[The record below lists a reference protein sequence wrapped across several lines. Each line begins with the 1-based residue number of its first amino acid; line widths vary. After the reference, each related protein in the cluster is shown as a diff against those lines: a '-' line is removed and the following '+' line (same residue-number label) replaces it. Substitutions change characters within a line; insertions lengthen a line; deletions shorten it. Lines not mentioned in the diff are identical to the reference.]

1 MPNIIGEEFSPYVCT
16 QINTRQTAHGAGAGG
31 GTRTNSE
38 LIYLNSKSAWVK
50 FASGIF
56 VEGLRIAAGGKDEA
70 IIDGYAG
77 IELAK
82 SFVLF
87 NTVSELNGGVL
98 KQRGTYTGSNNIFGS
113 KRGTYNVNASRT
125 GYATGDFGLTPPPGI
140 IDMSVKCL
148 NRGSVKKATVNIKCY
163 TPEQFEIINMLYLRI
178 GYTMFLEWGWSPY
191 LDNSGNLVSSYTTL
205 IEKSFFTTSKSHREF
220 LDDIIDERRQHS
232 GNYDGLLCKVT
243 NFSWVFNN
251 DGSYSIEIIL
261 LSLGD
266 IIETLKTNITPS
278 KPVFDTVNTA
288 YKLYNAAGVIEDKF
302 APTATNNAINAY
314 LFLTELGIDKRL
326 NPNGKVLESLRYY
339 STSTIQNGKGNPNY
353 QISLPGY
360 YNPPYPPGTFSWE
373 ESPLRTE
380 YDDVYIGYNDG
391 ENDLDEINP
400 SSFYMRLG
408 FLLNF
413 IDENII
419 PKIDKGGTLT
429 KYFDLEYGAPVVI
442 NADGDLRY
450 DDNYMYYIP
459 YQFSAD
465 PRVCILSHNE
475 LIGSFNAS
483 PDANSNMFYGL
494 SNWALN
500 TVEYGMVGQIMN
512 IYVSHNQIRSCIEE
526 NLDDQGDI
534 NLYDFLSCLC
544 TNINK
549 ALGGVNNLEP
559 IYDDDE
565 GILKI
570 IDSSLNVKKKSDCY
584 KLLLYGYNGTDS
596 NFVHS
601 FNLKTEITNEFATMA
616 SVGSTAGGYVKG
628 TENTMFSK
636 WNKGLKDRYKEK
648 LVPGDKLTRDA
659 PSTKPEPR
667 ELYYSKIWNLPAE
680 DYSLWGCTLL
690 DVESWELFG
699 AGAEGGS
706 WDNTLGLSDEIIDQ
720 NINIVTE
727 FYKWCQFKF
736 QEYNQKYQSPT
747 NGFIPINLSITM
759 EGIGGIKIYN
769 AVNVDTRFLPSDYP
783 DSLKFIIK
791 GVNHS
796 LQDGKWTTT
805 IETVSISQNDVIYN
819 PTIP

>member
-1 MPNIIGEEFSPYVCT
+1 MANIIGEEFSSYVCN

-31 GTRTNSE
+31 GTRTNSD

-56 VEGLRIAAGGKDEA
+56 VEGFRIAAGGKDEA

-87 NTVSELNGGVL
+87 NTVSALSGSGL
-98 KQRGTYTGSNNIFGS
+98 QQRGTYSTGDNNIFGS
-113 KRGTYNVNASRT
+113 KQGTYNVNASRT

-140 IDMSVKCL
+140 VDMSVKCL

-163 TPEQFEIINMLYLRI
+163 TPEQFEVINMLYLRI

-191 LDNSGNLVSSYTTL
+191 LDNSGNLVSNYTTL
-205 IEKSFFTTSKSHREF
+205 IEKSFFTTSKTHREF
-220 LDDIIDERRQHS
+220 LDDIIDERKQHS

-243 NFSWVFNN
+243 NFNWVFNN
-251 DGSYSIEIIL
+251 DGSYSIEITL

-278 KPVFDTVNTA
+278 KPVFDVVNGL
-288 YKLYNAAGVIEDKF
+288 YLLYNEFGLITDRF
-302 APTATNNAINAY
+302 PPTPTNNTINAY
-314 LFLTELGIDKRL
+314 LFLTELGIDQRANPNGYELDTLRFYSISNLTNTKDSVQIPLPGRL
-326 NPNGKVLESLRYY
+326 NPSYP
-339 STSTIQNGKGNPNY
+339 I
-353 QISLPGY
+353 GY
-360 YNPPYPPGTFSWE
+360 WGWE
-373 ESPLRTE
+373 ESPYRTNE
-380 YDDVYIGYNDG
+380 DDVYVGYNDE

-400 SSFYMRLG
+400 SAFYMRLG

-419 PKIDKGGTLT
+419 PKIDKSGTLT
-429 KYFDLEYGAPVVI
+429 KYFDLQY
-442 NADGDLRY
+442 DGG
-450 DDNYMYYIP
+450 NYMYYIP

-465 PRVCILSHNE
+465 PRVCIIKTNE
-475 LIGSFNAS
+475 TIGSFNAQPGAAS
-483 PDANSNMFYGL
+483 DMFVDL
-494 SNWALN
+494 LDWAIFLDDL
-500 TVEYGMVGQIMN
+500 GMVGEIMN

-534 NLYDFLSCLC
+534 NLYDFLSSLC

-549 ALGGVNNLEP
+549 SLGGVNNLEP
-559 IYDDDE
+559 IYDDDA

-570 IDSSLNVKKKSDCY
+570 IDSSLNVKKTDDCY
-584 KLLLYGYNGTDS
+584 KLLLYGYKGSTS

-659 PSTKPEPR
+659 PPDKPEPR
-667 ELYYSKIWNLPAE
+667 ELYYKKIWNLPAT
-680 DYSLWGCTLL
+680 DYSLWGCTAV
-690 DVESWELFG
+690 DVETWEMHWDF
-699 AGAEGGS
+699 EGSS
-706 WDNTLGLSDEIIDQ
+706 WDSTLALSDEIIDQ
-720 NINIVTE
+720 NISIVTE
-727 FYKWCQFKF
+727 FYKWCQAKF

-747 NGFIPINLSITM
+747 SGFIPINLSITM

-769 AVNVDTRFLPSDYP
+769 SVNVDTRFLPSDYP

-791 GVNHS
+791 GVDHS

-805 IETVSISQNDVIYN
+805 IETVSISQNDVEYN

>member
-1 MPNIIGEEFSPYVCT
+1 MPNIIGEEFSSYVCE
-16 QINTRQTAHGAGAGG
+16 QIKIRQAAHGAGAGG

-70 IIDGYAG
+70 ILDGYSG
-77 IELAK
+77 TELAK

-87 NTVSELNGGVL
+87 NTVSELKDGVL
-98 KQRGTYTGSNNIFGS
+98 KQRGTYTGDNNIFDS
-113 KRGTYNVNASRT
+113 KEGTYNVNASRT

-140 IDMSVKCL
+140 VDMSVKCL

-191 LDNSGNLVSSYTTL
+191 LDNSGNLVSNYTTL
-205 IEKSFFTTSKSHREF
+205 IEKSFFTTSKTHRDF
-220 LDDIIDERRQHS
+220 LDEIIEERRQHS

-251 DGSYSIEIIL
+251 DGSYSIEISL

-278 KPVFDTVNTA
+278 KPVFDQVNGL
-288 YKLYNAAGVIEDKF
+288 YKLFNAFGLITDKF
-302 APTATNNAINAY
+302 SPASVNNSITAY
-314 LFLTELGIDKRL
+314 LFLTELGIDQRA
-326 NPNGKVLESLRYY
+326 NPNGYPLDSLRFY
-339 STSTIQNGKGNPNY
+339 SYTTPSNTKGVY
-353 QISLPGY
+353 QIPLPGY
-360 YNPPYPPGTFSWE
+360 FNYPYPPGWNGFE
-373 ESPLRTE
+373 EKPYRTE

-400 SSFYMRLG
+400 DAFYMRLG

-419 PKIDKGGTLT
+419 PKVDKGGTLT
-429 KYFDLEYGAPVVI
+429 KYFDLEYGA
-442 NADGDLRY
+442 LEY
-450 DDNYMYYIP
+450 EENYMYYIP

-465 PRVCILSHNE
+465 PRVCIIATNE
-475 LIGSFNAS
+475 AIGSFNAQ
-483 PDANSNMFYGL
+483 PDANSMMFDEL
-494 SNWALN
+494 LDWAID

-512 IYVSHNQIRSCIEE
+512 IYVSHNQIRKCIED
-526 NLDDQGDI
+526 NLDDQGDL

-565 GILKI
+565 GVLKI
-570 IDSSLNVKKKSDCY
+570 IDSSLNVKKTNDCY
-584 KLLLYGYNGTDS
+584 KLLLYGYKGNTS

-636 WNKGLKDRYKEK
+636 WNKGLIDRYKEK

-659 PSTKPEPR
+659 PLTKPEPR
-667 ELYYSKIWNLPAE
+667 ELYYSKIWNLPTG
-680 DYSLWGCTLL
+680 DYSLWGCTMM
-690 DVESWELFG
+690 DVESYEIFE
-699 AGAEGGS
+699 EGEGS
-706 WDNTLGLSDEIIDQ
+706 TWDSTLGLSDEIIDQ
-720 NINIVTE
+720 NISVVTE
-727 FYKWCQFKF
+727 FYKWCQAKF

-747 NGFIPINLSITM
+747 SGFIPINLSITM

-791 GVNHS
+791 GVDHS
-796 LQDGKWTTT
+796 LKDGKWTTT
-805 IETVSISQNDVIYN
+805 IETVSISQNDVSYN

>member
-1 MPNIIGEEFSPYVCT
+1 MPNIIGEEFSSYVCT
-16 QINTRQTAHGAGAGG
+16 QINTRQAAHGAGAGRD
-31 GTRTNSE
+31 TRTNSE

-50 FASGIF
+50 FASGIY
-56 VEGLRIAAGGKDEA
+56 VEGFRIAAGGKDEA
-70 IIDGYAG
+70 ILDGYSG
-77 IELAK
+77 ITLAK
-82 SFVLF
+82 KFVLF
-87 NTVSELNGGVL
+87 NTVSELEKGVL
-98 KQRGTYTGSNNIFGS
+98 KQRGTYSGNNNIFGS
-113 KRGTYNVNASRT
+113 TEGTYNVNAQRT

-140 IDMSVKCL
+140 ADMSVKCL

-191 LDNSGNLVSSYTTL
+191 LDNSGTLVSNYTTL
-205 IEKSFFTTSKSHREF
+205 IEKSFFGTSKNHREF
-220 LDDIIDERRQHS
+220 LDDIIEERKQHS

-243 NFSWVFNN
+243 NFNWVFNN
-251 DGSYSIEIIL
+251 DGSYSIEITL

-278 KPVFDTVNTA
+278 KPVFDVVNAA
-288 YKLYNAAGVIEDKF
+288 YKLYSTTGVITDKF
-302 APTATNNAINAY
+302 APTATNNTINAY
-314 LFLTELGIDKRL
+314 LFLTELGIDQRL
-326 NPNGKVLESLRYY
+326 NPNGYELDKIRLY
-339 STSTIQNGKGNPNY
+339 STSNIENTKGGT
-353 QISLPGY
+353 QIPLPGFF
-360 YNPPYPPGTFSWE
+360 NPPYPPSHFSWE
-373 ESPLRTE
+373 ESPSRTV

-400 SSFYMRLG
+400 SAFYMRLG

-419 PKIDKGGTLT
+419 PKIEKSGTLT
-429 KYFDLEYGAPVVI
+429 KYFDLQY
-442 NADGDLRY
+442 DGG
-450 DDNYMYYIP
+450 NYMYYIP
-459 YQFSAD
+459 YQFSVD
-465 PRVCILSHNE
+465 PRVCIINTNE

-483 PDANSNMFYGL
+483 PEANSNMFDGL
-494 SNWALN
+494 LEWTTFLDDL
-500 TVEYGMVGQIMN
+500 GMVGEIMN
-512 IYVSHNQIRSCIEE
+512 IYVSHNQIRSCIED

-534 NLYDFLSCLC
+534 NLYDFLSSLC

-570 IDSSLNVKKKSDCY
+570 IDSSLNLKKTDNCY

-659 PSTKPEPR
+659 PPTKPEPR
-667 ELYYSKIWNLPAE
+667 ELYYKKIWNLPAE
-680 DYSLWGCTLL
+680 DYSLWGCTEL
-690 DVESWELFG
+690 DVESWSLYG
-699 AGAEGGS
+699 AAGEGGT
-706 WDNTLGLSDEIIDQ
+706 WDSTLGISDEIIDQ
-720 NINIVTE
+720 NIAIVTE
-727 FYKWCQFKF
+727 FYKWCQAEF
-736 QEYNQKYQSPT
+736 QKKNEKYQSPT
-747 NGFIPINLSITM
+747 SGFIPINLSITM

-769 AVNVDTRFLPSDYP
+769 AVTVDTRFLPSDYP

-805 IETVSISQNDVIYN
+805 IETVSISQNDVTYQF
-819 PTIP
+819 PTI

>member
-1 MPNIIGEEFSPYVCT
+1 MPNIIGEEFSSYVCT

-31 GTRTNSE
+31 GTRTASE

-56 VEGLRIAAGGKDEA
+56 VEGFRIAAGGKDEA
-70 IIDGYAG
+70 IEDGYAG

-87 NTVSELNGGVL
+87 NTISELEGGVL
-98 KQRGTYTGSNNIFGS
+98 KQRGTYSGDNNIFDS
-113 KRGTYNVNASRT
+113 KKGTYNVNASRT

-140 IDMSVKCL
+140 VDMSVKCL

-191 LDNSGNLVSSYTTL
+191 LDNSNNLVSSYTTL
-205 IEKSFFTTSKSHREF
+205 IEKSFFTTSKSHRDF
-220 LDDIIDERRQHS
+220 LDEIIKERNQHS

-251 DGSYSIEIIL
+251 DGSYSIEITL

-278 KPVFDTVNTA
+278 KPVFDVVNTSF
-288 YKLYNAAGVIEDKF
+288 KLYNSTGVISDKF
-302 APTATNNAINAY
+302 APTATNNTINAY

-326 NPNGKVLESLRYY
+326 NPNGFDLDTLRLY
-339 STSTIQNGKGNPNY
+339 STSNIQNGKGNPNY
-353 QISLPGY
+353 QIPLPGFF
-360 YNPPYPPGTFSWE
+360 NPPYPPGTFSWE
-373 ESPLRTE
+373 ESPFRTV
-380 YDDVYIGYNDG
+380 YDDIYIGYNDG

-400 SSFYMRLG
+400 SAFYMRLG

-429 KYFDLEYGAPVVI
+429 KYFDLQY
-442 NADGDLRY
+442 DGG
-450 DDNYMYYIP
+450 NYMYYIP

-465 PRVCILSHNE
+465 PRVCIINTLE

-483 PDANSNMFYGL
+483 PDANSNMFLGL
-494 SNWALN
+494 PEWAIFLDDL
-500 TVEYGMVGQIMN
+500 GMVGEIMN

-526 NLDDQGDI
+526 NLDDQGDL
-534 NLYDFLSCLC
+534 NLYDFLSSLC

-570 IDSSLNVKKKSDCY
+570 IDSSLNPYKTDDCY
-584 KLLLYGYNGTDS
+584 KLLLYGYNGSTS

-659 PSTKPEPR
+659 PPDKPEPR
-667 ELYYSKIWNLPAE
+667 ELYYKKIWNLPAN
-680 DYSLWGCTLL
+680 DYSLWGCTIL
-690 DVESWELFG
+690 DVESWEP
-699 AGAEGGS
+699 S
-706 WDNTLGLSDEIIDQ
+706 WDFEGSSWDATLGLSDEIIDQ
-720 NINIVTE
+720 NISIVTE
-727 FYKWCQFKF
+727 FYKWCQAKF

-747 NGFIPINLSITM
+747 SGFIPINLSITM

-791 GVNHS
+791 GVDHS

-805 IETVSISQNDVIYN
+805 IETVSISQNDVSYN